1 VLKAPFE
8 WIVATRFLREGRMQT
23 ALILGG
29 TAIGVAV
36 ILFITALINS
46 LQASLAT
53 RTLNTQAHVVVR
65 PPDDEASRVLETGDV
80 GVAAR
85 VEARAQRL
93 RSIDQWEA
101 VFRRLESTARV
112 TAVSAVV
119 SGSGT
124 ALRGNANRSIAL
136 FGIEPERYARIVKI
150 QDQIVA
156 GEFRVSPGNTVI
168 GVELARD
175 LGASVGDRIRVT
187 TPEGGNDVF
196 LITGLFDLGVKD
208 VNKRWVLVPL
218 KTAQALLALP
228 GGVTNI
234 DLTVDDIFAA
244 EEIAR
249 RIEGGTGLKAESWM
263 AINTQ
268 LLAAFNNQTMTTRVI
283 RAFVVLI
290 VALGIASVLVVSVV
304 QKQKEIG
311 ILRAMGTSPG
321 RIMRVFLIQGALVG
335 SAGAVLGSAVAAAMV
350 AVAKVYLRAEDGSP
364 LLTAGLEPYMI
375 AGGAAVALA
384 TGVLAA
390 VAPARRAANLDPVQA
405 IRG

>member
-1 VLKAPFE
+1 MPKAPFE

-65 PPDDEASRVLETGDV
+65 PPDDEASRVIGPGDA
-80 GVAAR
+80 GTAAR
-85 VEARAQRL
+85 IEARAQRL

-101 VFRRLESTARV
+101 VFRRLESTGRV
-112 TAVSAVV
+112 TAVSAAV

-124 ALRGNANRSIAL
+124 ALRGNANRAIAL
-136 FGIEPERYARIVKI
+136 FGIEPDRYARIVKI
-150 QDQIVA
+150 PDQIVA
-156 GEFRVSPGNTVI
+156 GEFRVSPGNAVI

-175 LGASVGDRIRVT
+175 LGASVGDRIRVI

-249 RIEGGTGLKAESWM
+249 RIERGTGLKAESWM

-311 ILRAMGTSPG
+311 ILRAMGTSPQ

-335 SAGAVLGSAVAAAMV
+335 SAGAVFGSAVAATMV

-364 LLTAGLEPYMI
+364 LITGGIEPYML
-375 AGGAAVALA
+375 AGGAVVALA

-390 VAPARRAANLDPVQA
+390 VAPARRAAKLDPVQA